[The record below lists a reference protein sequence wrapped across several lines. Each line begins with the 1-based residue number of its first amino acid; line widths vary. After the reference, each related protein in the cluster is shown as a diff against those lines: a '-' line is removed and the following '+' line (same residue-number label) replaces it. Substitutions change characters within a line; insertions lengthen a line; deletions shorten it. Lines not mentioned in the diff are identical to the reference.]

1 VERLITNTP
10 IQALVMLNDPTMLE
24 ASRVLSGKLM
34 QESRDPETNIYKA
47 FRIIVC
53 RKPTEKEITVLK
65 KYYEGRIAT
74 LNESQ
79 AADLLD
85 VGEYPQAT
93 GLNPVTWASL
103 MQVITAIYN
112 LEETISK
119 T

>member
-1 VERLITNTP
+1 
-10 IQALVMLNDPTMLE
+10 
-24 ASRVLSGKLM
+24 M
-34 QESRDPETNIYKA
+34 QESGDPETNIYKA
-47 FRIIVC
+47 FRTIVC
-53 RKPTEKEITVLK
+53 RQPTEKEMTVLK

-79 AADLLD
+79 ATDLLD
-85 VGEYPQAT
+85 VGEYPHAT

>member
-1 VERLITNTP
+1 
-10 IQALVMLNDPTMLE
+10 
-24 ASRVLSGKLM
+24 
-34 QESRDPETNIYKA
+34 
-47 FRIIVC
+47 
-53 RKPTEKEITVLK
+53 
-65 KYYEGRIAT
+65 